1 MMSSLLTTVYKDG
14 VVQAGTMFD
23 CPSCCQK
30 IREGKCAQFYRS
42 IFNTGNDD
50 EFVRC
55 PFGLIA
61 YRTKTRSGEVVITG
75 LRIKNMTPKGKSY
88 GEAECYL
95 PAIPESIARRLIA
108 QHIELLNK
116 QVDVEVKDKFVPNLI
131 HSLSKILDV
140 GLSQCE
146 MLLKKI
152 DANDAFNENILSIVN
167 AVISAR
173 VIFNA
178 DDVRAHGVQY
188 QTPYE
193 MNVHGKFLKMAK
205 LFTNFQGVRV
215 RYTLSG
221 DVRYRY
227 RLLPSFECIPYLL
240 LENARKYS
248 PAPKEVE
255 VRFNE
260 DDLGL
265 SVEVSNSGPL
275 VLMDELKTITE
286 YGERGKWARHVS
298 DEGAGIGLNTVRTVA
313 ASNGLEFDV
322 SSSAVDCQ
330 MDGVPQ
336 GWFVANLHVPISLR
350 SVNRVNTDK
359 QRQIGE

>member
-1 MMSSLLTTVYKDG
+1 MCTTIGFLTMSSLLTTVYKDG
-14 VVQAGTMFD
+14 VVHVGTMFD
-23 CPSCCQK
+23 CPDCCKK
-30 IREGKCAQFYRS
+30 IREGKCAQFYRT
-42 IFNTGNDD
+42 IFNASNDD
-50 EFVRC
+50 EFVKC

-61 YRTKTRSGEVVITG
+61 YKAKTRCGEVVITG
-75 LRIKNMTPKGKSY
+75 LRVKNMTPKGKSY
-88 GEAECYL
+88 SESNCYL
-95 PAIPESIARRLIA
+95 PAIPEHVARRLIT

-116 QVDVEVKDKFVPNLI
+116 LADAEVKDKFVPNLI

-146 MLLKKI
+146 MLLKRI
-152 DANDAFNENILSIVN
+152 DASDGFHENILSIVN
-167 AVISAR
+167 AVVSAR

-178 DDVRAHGVQY
+178 DDVRAHGAQY

-215 RYTLSG
+215 HYNLSG
-221 DVRYRY
+221 EVRYRY

-248 PAPKEVE
+248 PVPKEVE

-260 DDLGL
+260 DNLGL

-275 VLMDELKTITE
+275 VLRDELQPITE
-286 YGERGKWARHVS
+286 YGVRGKWAQRVS
-298 DEGAGIGLNTVRTVA
+298 EEGAGIGLNTVRTVA

-322 SSSAVDCQ
+322 SSSSVDCQ

-336 GWFVANLHVPISLR
+336 GMFVAKLHVPVSLR
-350 SVNRVNTDK
+350 SVNQV
-359 QRQIGE
+359 GC